1 MNTCPTLR
9 VRPTAVATV
18 AAAALATLLAGCGT
32 APPSSTHAASRIA
45 APSAPGAALPRLPA
59 AAPAPLRS
67 CAALAGSLALPDTRI
82 TSSELV
88 AAGPITVQNVT
99 TQLPAHCLVKGRMK
113 ERTSPVDGASYA
125 IGFEIRL
132 PQDWNGRFLHQA
144 NGGLDGTVV
153 PALGAVSGAAPVA
166 PALVQGFAVLS
177 SDAGHGAP
185 TPFFGLDPQARR
197 DYGYQAV
204 GTLTPMAKDLIKN
217 AYGKGPDRSYIA
229 GCSNGGRHAM
239 VAASRYADQYDGIL
253 AGNPGFS
260 LPKAAMAQLWKA
272 QQYAKV
278 APKDAN
284 GQPDLSKAISPAE
297 FQLIGRKIVERCDAL
312 DGATDGQVNDVRA
325 CQAAFNLQHDV
336 PTCMA
341 ANTARDGSCI
351 SAEQK
356 NVLASI
362 FAGPRNSQG
371 EALYTGTWFDPGVA
385 GSNFAFWHFNAPT
398 TRDAGAVAFL
408 FTTPPSTLDAFK
420 ATTGLQYALNFSLEK
435 DYPKMFATTPVYT
448 ESSWSY
454 MTPPDAADLRALRQ
468 RGAKMMV
475 YHGVADGVFSPIDT
489 ANWMDR
495 VQANNNGRADDFAR
509 LFLVPG
515 MNHCS
520 GGPATDQFD
529 MLAPL
534 VAWVEQGKA
543 PDSVT
548 AKARGAGSTV
558 VNAEL
563 PASWSGNRTRPLC
576 VYPKVA
582 RYNGTGDVESAS
594 SFSCK

>member
-1 MNTCPTLR
+1 MPPVPTWSCPPAGL
-9 VRPTAVATV
+9 PTAPARCAPTPRWRATTARV
-18 AAAALATLLAGCGT
+18 ISKAPAASAASSAPALATAARAFFDCALPPPTWRHRMPHPLPRTLPLSALAMALGTATLLAGC
-32 APPSSTHAASRIA
+32 A
-45 APSAPGAALPRLPA
+45 SAPRTTPPPQLSAATPA
-59 AAPAPLRS
+59 TLKN
-67 CAALAGSLALPDTRI
+67 CTTLAQSLALPDTRI
-82 TSSELV
+82 TSAEMV
-88 AAGPITVQNVT
+88 AEAPITLQGNP
-99 TQLPAHCLVKGRMK
+99 TQAPAHCLVKGKMK
-113 ERTSPVDGASYA
+113 ERTGPVDGASYA
-125 IGFEIRL
+125 IGFEIRM
-132 PQDWNGRFLHQA
+132 PVNWNGRFLHQA
-144 NGGLDGTVV
+144 NGGLDGSVV
-153 PALGAVSGAAPVA
+153 TALGAVSGAAPVA
-166 PALVQGFAVLS
+166 PGLVQGFAVLS

-185 TPFFGLDPQARR
+185 TPLFGLDPQARR

-204 GTLTPMAKDLIKN
+204 GTLTPMAKDLIKG

-239 VAASRYADQYDGIL
+239 VAASRYADQYDGVL

-260 LPKAAMAQLWKA
+260 LPKAATAQLWKA
-272 QQYAKV
+272 QQYAKISP
-278 APKDAN
+278 AGAN
-284 GQPDLSKAISPAE
+284 GQPDLTKAVSPAE

-312 DGATDGQVNDVRA
+312 DGATDGQVNDVQA
-325 CQAAFNLQHDV
+325 CQAAFNLQRDV
-336 PTCMA
+336 PTC
-341 ANTARDGSCI
+341 T
-351 SAEQK
+351 
-356 NVLASI
+356 
-362 FAGPRNSQG
+362 
-371 EALYTGTWFDPGVA
+371 A

-420 ATTGLQYALNFSLEK
+420 ATTGLQYALNFSMET

-454 MTPPDAADLRALRQ
+454 MTPPNAADLSALRN

-495 VQANNNGRADDFAR
+495 VQARHGGKADDFAR
-509 LFLVPG
+509 LYLVPG

-520 GGPATDQFD
+520 GGPATDQLH
-529 MLAPL
+529 MLA
-534 VAWVEQGKA
+534 Q
-543 PDSVT
+543 
-548 AKARGAGSTV
+548 
-558 VNAEL
+558 L
-563 PASWSGNRTRPLC
+563 PASWSATRTRPLC

>member
-1 MNTCPTLR
+1 MKTFTTTPT
-9 VRPTAVATV
+9 RPLTL
-18 AAAALATLLAGCGT
+18 AAAMAALLAGCGT
-32 APPSSTHAASRIA
+32 APR
-45 APSAPGAALPRLPA
+45 ALLLPQLA
-59 AAPAPLRS
+59 AATPATLQACS
-67 CAALAGSLALPDTRI
+67 NLASSLALPDTRI

-88 AAGPITVQNVT
+88 AAGPITVQGNT
-99 TQLPAHCLVKGRMK
+99 TQAPAHCLVKGKMK
-113 ERTSPVDGASYA
+113 ERTGPVDGASYA
-125 IGFEIRL
+125 IGFEMRL
-132 PQDWNGRFLHQA
+132 PQNWNGRFLHQA
-144 NGGLDGTVV
+144 NGGLDGSVV
-153 PALGAVSGAAPVA
+153 TALGAVSGAAPVA
-166 PALVQGFAVLS
+166 PGLVQGFAVLS
-177 SDAGHGAP
+177 SDAGHAAP
-185 TPFFGLDPQARR
+185 TPFFGLDPQARL

-204 GTLTPMAKDLIKN
+204 GTLTPMAKNLIKS
-217 AYGKGPDRSYIA
+217 AYGKAPDRSYIA

-239 VAASRYADQYDGIL
+239 VAASRYAEQYDGVL

-260 LPKAAMAQLWKA
+260 LPKAATAQLWKA

-278 APKDAN
+278 STPGAN
-284 GQPDLSKAISPAE
+284 SQPDLSTAVTPAE
-297 FQLIGRKIVERCDAL
+297 FKLIGNQIVARCDAL
-312 DGATDGQVNDVRA
+312 DGATDGQVNDVKA
-325 CQAAFNLQHDV
+325 CQTTFNLQTDV
-336 PTCMA
+336 PSCTG
-341 ANTARDGSCI
+341 ARDGSCLTP
-351 SAEQK
+351 AQK
-356 NVLASI
+356 TVLASI
-362 FAGPRNSQG
+362 FAGPKNSKG
-371 EALYTGTWFDPGVA
+371 EALYPGTWFDPGVA
-385 GSNFAFWHFNAPT
+385 GRNFAFWHFNAPA

-408 FTTPPSTLDAFK
+408 FTTPPSTMEAFK
-420 ATTGLQYALNFSLEK
+420 ATTGLQFAMNFSMET
-435 DYPKMFATTPVYT
+435 DYPKMFATSGPYA
-448 ESSWSY
+448 EPSWSY
-454 MTPPDAADLRALRQ
+454 MTPPNAADLGTLKN

-495 VQANNNGRADDFAR
+495 VQANHGGKADDFAR

-520 GGPATDQFD
+520 GGPAADQFD

-548 AKARGAGSTV
+548 ANARGAGAKV

-563 PASWSGNRTRPLC
+563 PASWSANRTRPLC

>member
-1 MNTCPTLR
+1 MQMTRGKARMGVHPL
-9 VRPTAVATV
+9 ALSAAT
-18 AAAALATLLAGCGT
+18 AALLMGCGG
-32 APPSSTHAASRIA
+32 SSD
-45 APSAPGAALPRLPA
+45 AALPQLSAATPA
-59 AAPAPLRS
+59 TLQS
-67 CAALAGSLALPDTRI
+67 CATLASSLALPDTRI

-99 TQLPAHCLVKGRMK
+99 TQAPAHCLVKGKMK
-113 ERTSPVDGASYA
+113 ERTSTVDGASYA
-125 IGFEIRL
+125 IGFEMRL

-144 NGGLDGTVV
+144 NGGVDGSVV
-153 PALGAVSGAAPVA
+153 TALGAVSGAAPLA

-185 TPFFGLDPQARR
+185 TPFFGLDPQARL

-204 GTLTPMAKDLIKN
+204 GTLTPMAKNLIKG
-217 AYGKGPDRSYIA
+217 AYGKAPDRSYLA

-239 VAASRYADQYDGIL
+239 VGASRYADQYDGIL
-253 AGNPGFS
+253 AGNPGFN
-260 LPKAAMAQLWKA
+260 LPKAATTQLWKA
-272 QQYAKV
+272 QQYAKISTTTDS
-278 APKDAN
+278 A
-284 GQPDLSKAISPAE
+284 GLPDLTSAVTPAE
-297 FQLIGRKIVERCDAL
+297 FKLIGNAITAKCDAL
-312 DGATDGQVNDVRA
+312 DGAADGQVNDVAA
-325 CQAAFNLQHDV
+325 CQATFNLQTDV
-336 PTCMA
+336 PTC
-341 ANTARDGSCI
+341 TGARDGSCI
-351 SAEQK
+351 SSAQK

-362 FAGPRNSQG
+362 FAGPKNSKG

-385 GSNFAFWHFNAPT
+385 GANFAMWHFTMPA

-408 FTTPPSTLDAFK
+408 FTSPPPASVAAFTATP
-420 ATTGLQYALNFSLEK
+420 GMQYALNFSMET
-435 DYPKMFATTPVYT
+435 DYPKMFATTPVYS
-448 ESSWSY
+448 ESSWSF
-454 MTPPDAADLRALRQ
+454 MTPPNPADLTALKN

-475 YHGVADGVFSPIDT
+475 FHGVADGVFSPMDT

-495 VQANNNGRADDFAR
+495 LQANHSGKADAFAR

-548 AKARGAGSTV
+548 AKVRGAGANV

-563 PASWSGNRTRPLC
+563 PASWSANRTRPLC

>member
-1 MNTCPTLR
+1 MNTSAL
-9 VRPTAVATV
+9 RPTPHATLAVT
-18 AAAALATLLAGCGT
+18 ALAASALLAGCAS
-32 APPSSTHAASRIA
+32 APPT
-45 APSAPGAALPRLPA
+45 ALPRLTAATPA
-59 AAPAPLRS
+59 TLQNCATLAA
-67 CAALAGSLALPDTRI
+67 SLALPDTRI

-88 AAGPITVQNVT
+88 AEGPIKLQSLSVQA
-99 TQLPAHCLVKGRMK
+99 PAHCLVKGRMK
-113 ERTSPVDGASYA
+113 ERTSPVDGAAYA
-125 IGFEIRL
+125 IGFEIRM
-132 PQDWNGRFLHQA
+132 PVNWNGRFLYQG
-144 NGGLDGTVV
+144 NGGLDGAVV
-153 PALGAVSGAAPVA
+153 PALGAVSGGAPVA

-185 TPFFGLDPQARR
+185 TPFFGLDPQARL

-204 GTLTPMAKDLIKN
+204 GTLTPMAKNLIKG
-217 AYGKGPDRSYIA
+217 AYGKAPDRSYIA

-239 VAASRYADQYDGIL
+239 VAASRFADQYDGIL

-260 LPKAAMAQLWKA
+260 LPKAATAQLWKA
-272 QQYAKV
+272 QQYAQV
-278 APKDAN
+278 STQGAN
-284 GQPDLSKAISPAE
+284 GQPDLNTAFTPAE
-297 FQLIGRKIVERCDAL
+297 FQLVSKKIVEKCDAL
-312 DGATDGQVNDVRA
+312 DGATDGQVNDVQA
-325 CQAAFNLQHDV
+325 CQAAFNLQRDV
-336 PTCMA
+336 PTCPA
-341 ANTARDGSCI
+341 PNAARDGTCI

-356 NVLASI
+356 NVLARV
-362 FAGPRNSQG
+362 FAGPTNRQG
-371 EALYTGTWFDPGVA
+371 EALYTGAWFDPGIA
-385 GSNFAFWHFNAPT
+385 GSNFASWHFGAPA

-408 FTTPPSTLDAFK
+408 FTTPPSTPDAFK
-420 ATTGLQYALNFSLEK
+420 ATGGMQYALNFSMDT
-435 DYPKMFATTPVYT
+435 DYSKMFATTGQYA
-448 ESSWSY
+448 ESAWAY
-454 MTPPDAADLRALRQ
+454 MTPPNAADLSALKN
-468 RGAKMMV
+468 RGAKMIV
-475 YHGVADGVFSPIDT
+475 FHGVADGVFSPVDT
-489 ANWMDR
+489 AHWMDKL
-495 VQANNNGRADDFAR
+495 QANHSGKADAFAR

-548 AKARGAGSTV
+548 AKARGAGANV

-563 PASWSGNRTRPLC
+563 PASWSANRTRPLC